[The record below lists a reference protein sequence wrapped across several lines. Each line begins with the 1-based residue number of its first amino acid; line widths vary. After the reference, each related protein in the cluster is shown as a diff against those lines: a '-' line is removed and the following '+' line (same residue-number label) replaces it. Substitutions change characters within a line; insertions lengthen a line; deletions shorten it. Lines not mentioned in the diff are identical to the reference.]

1 MSNYQAVARTNAFQV
16 KNEEEFLKEMASI
29 KGLNV
34 KKHEITNDGIQR
46 YSLNPNY
53 QSNGNWGMLYFE
65 DDDEFDIMD
74 IISDLLPDNEVC
86 VFLEIGND
94 KLKYLVGEATAVNNQ
109 NARVDISLT
118 DIYTKLNILTN
129 APELITRAE
138 Y

>member
-129 APELITRAE
+129 TPELITRAE